1 MQRVDLLGRRLIHP
15 GERLGRLRAETAH
28 LATRLNG
35 SLRQRIGSC
44 FVTLQRIQARHAQC
58 RPDLRHA
65 RRDLDEIAGRL
76 RSAATTGLSHRKTRL
91 DGIAA
96 SLDHLSP
103 QAVLQRGYSL
113 TRMAD
118 GSIVRS
124 SAQLA
129 EGDVLQIAFGH
140 GKADAKVTDLGDH

>member
-1 MQRVDLLGRRLIHP
+1 MQRVDLLGRRLLHP
-15 GERLGRLRAETAH
+15 GERMGRLRAETAL
-28 LATRLNG
+28 LAARLG
-35 SLRQRIGSC
+35 AGLRQRIGSR
-44 FVTLQRIQARHAQC
+44 FADLQRLQTRFAPH

-76 RSAATTGLSHRKTRL
+76 LASASAGLFRQQNRL
-91 DGIAA
+91 AQLAA

-113 TRMAD
+113 VRKAD
-118 GSIVRS
+118 GSIVRT

-129 EGDVLQIAFGH
+129 MGDALHLTFGEGEAGAQ
-140 GKADAKVTDLGDH
+140 VTRLGDN